1 MKKLV
6 LTAAFMLASFGAF
19 AANND
24 VKSNTGIAPV
34 KNNVEIVSI
43 SDNLSVDV
51 LKAPPTCTL
60 GINLGIVS
68 FSYTW
73 EC

>member
-24 VKSNTGIAPV
+24 LKSNTGVAPV
-34 KNNVEIVSI
+34 KNNVELAKVDSVKHPVMCSVSI
-43 SDNLSVDV
+43 GYIIEFSV
-51 LKAPPTCTL
+51 
-60 GINLGIVS
+60 
-68 FSYTW
+68 TW
-73 EC
+73 CCADC